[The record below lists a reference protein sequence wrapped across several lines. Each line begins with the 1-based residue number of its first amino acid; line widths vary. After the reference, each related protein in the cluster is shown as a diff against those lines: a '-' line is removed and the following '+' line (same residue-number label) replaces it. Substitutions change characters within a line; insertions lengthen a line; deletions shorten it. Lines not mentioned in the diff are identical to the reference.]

1 MFVCLFVC
9 LLVGLLMMLVVLFQW
24 YINGLRPLA
33 LVGAGSQDVI
43 LPWIM

>member
-1 MFVCLFVC
+1 LFVC
-9 LLVGLLMMLVVLFQW
+9 LLVGWFADDVGCAFPMVYQ
-24 YINGLRPLA
+24 YGLRPLA